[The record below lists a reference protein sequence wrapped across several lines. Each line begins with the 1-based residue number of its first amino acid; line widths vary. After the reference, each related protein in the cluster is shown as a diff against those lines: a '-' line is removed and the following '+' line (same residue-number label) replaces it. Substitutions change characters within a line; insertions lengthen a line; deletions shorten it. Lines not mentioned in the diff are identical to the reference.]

1 MKAKVYLD
9 EEPEKQVHSNKSRF
23 EELGHFLFW
32 MNNCDVKTK
41 LSAFLKLND
50 EEVIDYILA
59 SFNKLQDEKNFV
71 ARLIDLGIQE
81 SKCKFVYKIL
91 DANKQANGQVVVYNT
106 IDDILATTS
115 LPKDS
120 LQTVARFIENIFTK
134 HSSKVE
140 FVNNLKELD
149 LDTTISEQLFHFLT
163 AKTYKKSK
171 LVSNNTN
178 DVVVIAS
185 NDLEPVVNKV
195 YKCIITGK
203 TTYGIFCRVLG
214 VSHEPEA
221 MCHKSELPWKTYI
234 EQFNIND
241 SVFAK
246 VLRMQPNGKIAV
258 SMRNVDQ
265 MTGKPLQDIQRG
277 RTDQRSPSVSA
288 VEEKKLTSP
297 ERWEISKLIS
307 SGAAKLD
314 DYPEYKKFIQKDN
327 QKASTQASLVNEGLP
342 GFKHQLGK
350 KRNQL
355 NELAPGED
363 IEIEFN
369 KNSTPAFIKKNETL
383 KTSVRK
389 YQLEPLTKIPKGS
402 MNRNA
407 SSGSALV
414 TNFRNEKADKKK
426 ELAQQKKS
434 DHSQRK
440 EPLKL
445 TGSNNIDIGQ
455 INALTAWERKKMR
468 EKIEYGKR
476 TNLSLKE
483 QRESLPVYKMR
494 QDLLDAINGNQF
506 MVIVG
511 ETGSGKTTQL
521 TQYLYEEGYN
531 ANGLMIGCT
540 QPRRV
545 AAISVAKRVSE
556 EMECALGGKVGYTVR
571 FDDQT
576 SRDTK
581 IKYMTDGI
589 LQREALL
596 DPLMSKYSVII
607 LDEAHERTVA
617 TDVLFCLLKKAALQR
632 PDLKVIVTSAT
643 LDSKKFSEYFTNCP
657 VLKIPGKTF
666 PVDVFYSKALQMDYV
681 EAALDTVMEIH
692 INEARGDILVFLT
705 GQEEI
710 DACCEILFERV
721 KNLEDTLDLKLI
733 ILPVYSAL
741 PNEIQSKIFEPTP
754 PDSRKVIFATN
765 IAETSITIDGIHY
778 VVDPGFSKVNTYNPR
793 LGIEQLIITP
803 ISQAQ
808 SNQRKGR
815 AGRTGP
821 GKCYRLYTES
831 AFLNEMLPSTV
842 PDIKRQNLSNTILL
856 LKAMG
861 ISDLLS
867 FEFMDPPPKSA
878 MVYALEE
885 LYHLQALD
893 DAGQLTP
900 LGKKMSQ
907 FPMEPLLSRT
917 LLASIELKCSEEVLI
932 IISLLSV
939 QNIFYRP
946 KNNQI
951 EADRKRMNFA
961 HPYGDHLTLLNVYN
975 KWKVVS
981 STSSFSRN
989 KVSTTKWCEM
999 NYLHER
1005 HLKKS
1010 KDVYD
1015 QIRKI
1020 FDKLDLQTI
1029 SCGPNIDNVRK
1040 AFVFGFFRNSA
1051 KKKSG
1056 NTYTTIVDNTEAT
1069 IHPGSVLFGKSC
1081 DYVIYHSLIMTTT
1094 EYMSTLTT
1102 IDPKW
1107 LCECAP
1113 HFFKAHV
1120 MNNKKMKI
1128 ESLDNRN
1135 GDKNEWRL
1143 SSLRRKKESLL
1154 SNSKK

>member
-1 MKAKVYLD
+1 MFA
-9 EEPEKQVHSNKSRF
+9 
-23 EELGHFLFW
+23 
-32 MNNCDVKTK
+32 
-41 LSAFLKLND
+41 
-50 EEVIDYILA
+50 
-59 SFNKLQDEKNFV
+59 
-71 ARLIDLGIQE
+71 
-81 SKCKFVYKIL
+81 
-91 DANKQANGQVVVYNT
+91 
-106 IDDILATTS
+106 
-115 LPKDS
+115 
-120 LQTVARFIENIFTK
+120 K
-134 HSSKVE
+134 HSSKQD
-140 FVNNLKELD
+140 FVKNLEELD
-149 LDTTISEQLFHFLT
+149 LATSTSEQLYHFLS
-163 AKTYKKSK
+163 AEKYK
-171 LVSNNTN
+171 
-178 DVVVIAS
+178 AS
-185 NDLEPVVNKV
+185 NFNQSSRGSVNTTNSDLEPVINKV
-195 YKCIITGK
+195 YKCKITGK
-203 TTYGIFCRVLG
+203 TTYGIFCKLLG
-214 VSHEPEA
+214 VNHEPEA
-221 MCHKSELPWKTYI
+221 MCHKSELAWKTSI
-234 EQFNIND
+234 DDFNINE
-241 SVFAK
+241 SVFAQ
-246 VLRMQPNGKIAV
+246 VLRMQPNGKIAI

-265 MTGKPLQDIQRG
+265 MTGKSLQDTQRG
-277 RTDQRSPSVSA
+277 RTDHRGPSSSA
-288 VEEKKLTSP
+288 VEGKKLTSP

-314 DYPEYKKFIQKDN
+314 DYPEYKKYIQNDN
-327 QKASTQASLVNEGLP
+327 QKASSQISLVNESTAQIKSG
-342 GFKHQLGK
+342 HVK
-350 KRNQL
+350 KRSQL
-355 NELAPGED
+355 SAVAPGEE

-369 KNSTPAFIKKNETL
+369 KNSTPAFIKKNELL
-383 KTSVRK
+383 KTSARK
-389 YQLEPLTKIPKGS
+389 YELEPLTKIPKGS

-407 SSGSALV
+407 LTGSSMLA
-414 TNFRNEKADKKK
+414 NFKNEKAKKRK
-426 ELAQQKKS
+426 ELDQQQRS
-434 DHSQRK
+434 ANTQRK

-468 EKIEYGKR
+468 ETIEYGRR
-476 TNLSLKE
+476 TNLSLKK

-596 DPLMSKYSVII
+596 DPLMTKYSVII

-617 TDVLFCLLKKAALQR
+617 TDVLFSLLKKAALQR

-643 LDSKKFSEYFTNCP
+643 LDSKKFAEYFMNCP

-666 PVDVFYSKALQMDYV
+666 PVEVFYSKTPQMDYV

-692 INEARGDILVFLT
+692 INETRGDILVFLT

-721 KNLEDTLDLKLI
+721 KNLEDTLAFKLI

-754 PDSRKVIFATN
+754 SDSRKVIFATN

-793 LGIEQLIITP
+793 LGIEQLIVTP

-808 SNQRKGR
+808 ANQRKGR

-885 LYHLQALD
+885 LYHLEALD

-917 LLASIELKCSEEVLI
+917 LLASFELNCSEEVLI

-946 KNNQI
+946 KKNQI
-951 EADRKRMNFA
+951 EADRKRMTFA

-975 KWKVVS
+975 RWNVVS
-981 STSSFSRN
+981 STSSFARN
-989 KVSTTKWCEM
+989 KVSTKKWCEI

-1015 QIRKI
+1015 QIKKI
-1020 FDKLDLQTI
+1020 VDKLDLQII

-1056 NTYTTIVDNTEAT
+1056 NSYNTIVDNTEAS

-1094 EYMSTLTT
+1094 EYMSTVTT

-1107 LCECAP
+1107 LYECAP

-1128 ESLDNRN
+1128 ESFDN
-1135 GDKNEWRL
+1135 GTGGKNEWRL
-1143 SSLRRKKESLL
+1143 SSLRRKKENLL
-1154 SNSKK
+1154 SNKKK